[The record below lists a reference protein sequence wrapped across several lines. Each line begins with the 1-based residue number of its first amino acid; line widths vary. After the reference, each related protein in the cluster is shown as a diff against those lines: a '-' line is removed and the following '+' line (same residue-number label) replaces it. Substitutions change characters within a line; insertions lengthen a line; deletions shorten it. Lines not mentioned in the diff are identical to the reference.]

1 MTNRPG
7 FKELDKENAIFW
19 LYVAIREDLLPLDF
33 NNHMIE
39 PCVVMGDVFN
49 WLFEKLDKKNYE
61 ILQTMP
67 GNYFIK
73 HFMNLF

>member
-1 MTNRPG
+1 
-7 FKELDKENAIFW
+7 
-19 LYVAIREDLLPLDF
+19 
-33 NNHMIE
+33 MIE
-39 PCVVMGDVFN
+39 PFVVMGDVFN

-67 GNYFIK
+67 GNYFKK